1 MLSPRRVPWLTGL
14 CATVGPVATLVTP
27 GRALAL
33 ATLLA
38 VGGGLVAIVA
48 SADRASPTEPI
59 EVSGP
64 MPEIDEPSMN
74 DMGEVTPSLYRD
86 KVVLVNFWASWCGP
100 CRREQPGLSR
110 LWEEYRERG
119 VQFIGVDFRDDRA
132 AGLAYLDEFDVAYPS
147 VEDPTGIIAHR
158 FGVPYLPATIL
169 VDKTGEM
176 RLRLVGAQTEEALRV
191 HLEELLEAA

>member
-1 MLSPRRVPWLTGL
+1 M
-14 CATVGPVATLVTP
+14 ATLVTP
-27 GRALAL
+27 RRALAL
-33 ATLLA
+33 AFLLV
-38 VGGGLVAIVA
+38 VGGVLVALVA
-48 SADRASPTEPI
+48 SADRASPTDPI

-64 MPEIDEPSMN
+64 MPDVEEPSIN
-74 DMGEVTPSLYRD
+74 GMGEVTPSLYRG

-110 LWEEYRERG
+110 LWEEYRDRG
-119 VQFIGVDFRDDRA
+119 VQFLGVDFRDDRA
-132 AGLAYLDEFDVAYPS
+132 AGLAYLDEFDVPYPS

-169 VDKTGEM
+169 VDRAGEM

-191 HLEELLEAA
+191 HLEELLSEA